1 MGAKRVV
8 EKKSE
13 RDIQH
18 ECVEWFRS
26 HIPEGIIF
34 STANE
39 AARTRFNVY
48 EYSGAMK
55 GAPDITVVV
64 PGKVILIEFKAKRG
78 VVREEQKDF
87 WARCQTLSV
96 PYHICRSLPEFQAI
110 MTYEG
115 VTWR

>member
-1 MGAKRVV
+1 MKAAAVKAP
-8 EKKSE
+8 SE

-18 ECVEWFRS
+18 DCVEWFRS
-26 HIPEGIIF
+26 HVDGIIF

-64 PGKVILIEFKAKRG
+64 RGKVIFVEFKAKRG
-78 VVREEQKDF
+78 VVRDEQKEF
-87 WARCQTLSV
+87 WARCKSLGV
-96 PYHICRSLPEFQAI
+96 PYHICRSLPEFIAI
-110 MTYEG
+110 LTAEG
-115 VTWR
+115 VL

>member
-26 HIPEGIIF
+26 HIDGIIF

-48 EYSGAMK
+48 EYSGAMR

-64 PGKVILIEFKAKRG
+64 KGKVIFVEFKAKRG

-87 WARCQTLSV
+87 WQRCQSLGV

-115 VTWR
+115 ATWK